1 MNVGTHQ
8 PPHPSEQACTVCHPS
23 LTTYHCHC
31 AAHSDNESSGRGLQ
45 EDTTNKSLSK
55 LHHHLASKEK
65 QDFFRELQNL
75 TLPRPAMTQVPRNKT
90 TWLHAPNFDGRC
102 RKLHQ
107 PQIRQVAN
115 TELHHVYFFSFLI
128 FAFALRVACSAKPLL
143 CESSAVF
150 VLWNFD
156 TMLLCQPSC
165 NLRCPHLHRRA
176 IVLETS

>member
-1 MNVGTHQ
+1 MGSKTI
-8 PPHPSEQACTVCHPS
+8 PPTKVSP
-23 LTTYHCHC
+23 
-31 AAHSDNESSGRGLQ
+31 
-45 EDTTNKSLSK
+45 K

-75 TLPRPAMTQVPRNKT
+75 TLARPAMTQVSRNKT
-90 TWLHAPNFDGRC
+90 TWLHAPNLDGRC

-107 PQIRQVAN
+107 PQIHQVAN
-115 TELHHVYFFSFLI
+115 TELHHVYCFFSFLI
-128 FAFALRVACSAKPLL
+128 FAFALRIACSAKPLL

-176 IVLETS
+176 IVRPPNHDLVNRQRQPVHECLDWQICVTLLFGTAAANNHLCF